1 MSVLRALFHKKV
13 EFFPSLFFLLMILT
27 IVSVLP
33 NGIAGAEEIV
43 PGVWKGV
50 LLLREVG
57 QKQSSAQLPSY
68 SMDQQSTPFSFE
80 FYLRILSKERG
91 LLVDIPEQ
99 GLYSY
104 PIDEYTFDA
113 QQISFIFD
121 AIEGDEE
128 LRFLGNYSTSFLP
141 PGSTHRGAIV
151 GSVRGRSWN
160 GSFYVQKQDSST
172 DPGQISLD
180 IPVEGGALPATL
192 VFPLRELPFLDPN
205 SPPDFP
211 LILLVAGAGRADR
224 DGNNV
229 DVPGKIDS
237 LRQLSNMLRMRNVG
251 TLRYDKRGTGE
262 AYKLEKPGRMTS
274 FSEHVRDLT
283 SVIIAAAALPRH
295 GRLIVAGMNEGAWI
309 AMAAL
314 EDEKIASLV
323 DGFIVI
329 DASGQSPIETLKQS
343 IASLDEELRA
353 KALEA
358 ARNLVQRGILIDVPV
373 ALADFFAPSRKDW
386 LATWLAFDPVE
397 TIKQVQLPI
406 LLIYGENDLQISREE
421 FSMLVEAR
429 PEAAVR
435 IVPEM
440 NYVLKEVKNED
451 ENYAAFTDPSFK
463 VPSLLAD
470 LLASFAKAQPAP
482 EGFVPWRL

>member
-1 MSVLRALFHKKV
+1 
-13 EFFPSLFFLLMILT
+13 
-27 IVSVLP
+27 
-33 NGIAGAEEIV
+33 
-43 PGVWKGV
+43 
-50 LLLREVG
+50 
-57 QKQSSAQLPSY
+57 
-68 SMDQQSTPFSFE
+68 
-80 FYLRILSKERG
+80 
-91 LLVDIPEQ
+91 
-99 GLYSY
+99 
-104 PIDEYTFDA
+104 
-113 QQISFIFD
+113 
-121 AIEGDEE
+121 
-128 LRFLGNYSTSFLP
+128 
-141 PGSTHRGAIV
+141 
-151 GSVRGRSWN
+151 
-160 GSFYVQKQDSST
+160 
-172 DPGQISLD
+172 
-180 IPVEGGALPATL
+180 
-192 VFPLRELPFLDPN
+192 
-205 SPPDFP
+205 
-211 LILLVAGAGRADR
+211 
-224 DGNNV
+224 
-229 DVPGKIDS
+229 
-237 LRQLSNMLRMRNVG
+237 
-251 TLRYDKRGTGE
+251 
-262 AYKLEKPGRMTS
+262 MTS

-309 AMAAL
+309 AMSAL
-314 EDEKIASLV
+314 EDEKVASLV

-358 ARNLVQRGILIDVPV
+358 ARNLVQMGILIDVPV

-406 LLIYGENDLQISREE
+406 LLIYGENDIQISREE

>member
-1 MSVLRALFHKKV
+1 MIISGSRFRKTAR
-13 EFFPSLFFLLMILT
+13 FFPSLWFLFFILT
-27 IVSVLP
+27 IFSILP
-33 NGIAGAEEIV
+33 VKSAGTEEIV
-43 PGVWKGV
+43 PGVWKGALV
-50 LLLREVG
+50 LREVA
-57 QKQSSAQLPSY
+57 QEQSSPKLPSY
-68 SMDQQSTPFSFE
+68 PKDQQSMSLSFE
-80 FYLRILSKERG
+80 FSLKILSQDRG

-104 PIDEYTFDA
+104 PIDEYSFDT

-128 LRFLGNYSTSFLP
+128 LLFVGTYSSSFLP
-141 PGSTHRGAIV
+141 PLSNHRGAII

-160 GSFYVQKQDSST
+160 GSFYVQRQDSSV
-172 DPGQISLD
+172 DLGSIFLD
-180 IPVEGGALPATL
+180 IPIEDGALPATL
-192 VFPLRELPFLDPN
+192 VFPLSETPSLDPN
-205 SPPDFP
+205 SSSDFP

-229 DVPGKIDS
+229 DVPGKNDS
-237 LRQLSNMLRMRNVG
+237 LKQLSNMLRMRNVG
-251 TLRYDKRGTGE
+251 TLRYDKRGAGE

-274 FSEHVRDLT
+274 FSEHVRDLS
-283 SVIIAAAALPRH
+283 SVIVAAAAIPGH

-314 EDEKIASLV
+314 NDERLASLV
-323 DGFIVI
+323 DGLAVI

-343 IASLDEELRA
+343 LAGLDEDLRK
-353 KALEA
+353 KALNA
-358 ARNLVQRGILIDVPV
+358 AQSLVQNGVLIDVP
-373 ALADFFAPSRKDW
+373 AELADFFAPSRKDW

-397 TIKQVQLPI
+397 TIAKVRIPI
-406 LLIYGENDLQISREE
+406 LLIYGENDLQVSWQE

-429 PEAAVR
+429 PEAAIR
-435 IVPEM
+435 IVPRM
-440 NYVLKEVKNED
+440 NYMLKEVKSED
-451 ENYAAFTDPSFK
+451 ENYSAFTDPSFR

-482 EGFVPWRL
+482 QGFILWH

>member
-1 MSVLRALFHKKV
+1 MSILGALFQKKV
-13 EFFPSLFFLLMILT
+13 PFSLSLWFLLLGLIFISL
-27 IVSVLP
+27 LP
-33 NGIAGAEEIV
+33 SEIAVAEEIV

-50 LLLREVG
+50 LILREVT
-57 QKQSSAQLPSY
+57 QEQSSPKLPSY
-68 SMDQQSTPFSFE
+68 SMDQQSMSFSFE
-80 FYLRILSKERG
+80 FYLRILSKDRG

-104 PIDEYTFDA
+104 PIDEYTIDA

-160 GSFYVQKQDSST
+160 GSFYVQKQDSSA
-172 DPGQISLD
+172 DPGQIYLD

-192 VFPLRELPFLDPN
+192 VFPLRVLPSLDPN

-283 SVIIAAAALPRH
+283 SVIIAAAALPRN

-314 EDEKIASLV
+314 EDEKVASLV
-323 DGFIVI
+323 DGFVVI
-329 DASGQSPIETLKQS
+329 DASGQSPMETLKQS
-343 IASLDEELRA
+343 VASLDEELRA

-358 ARNLVQRGILIDVPV
+358 AHNLVQRGVLIDVP
-373 ALADFFAPSRKDW
+373 AELIDFFAPSRKDW

-397 TIKQVQLPI
+397 TIARVRIPI
-406 LLIYGENDLQISREE
+406 LFIYGENDLQISREE
-421 FSMLVEAR
+421 FSMFVEAR

-435 IVPEM
+435 VVPEM

-451 ENYAAFTDPSFK
+451 ENFAAFTDPSFK

-470 LLASFAKAQPAP
+470 LLASFAKVQPAP
-482 EGFVPWRL
+482 EGFIPWH